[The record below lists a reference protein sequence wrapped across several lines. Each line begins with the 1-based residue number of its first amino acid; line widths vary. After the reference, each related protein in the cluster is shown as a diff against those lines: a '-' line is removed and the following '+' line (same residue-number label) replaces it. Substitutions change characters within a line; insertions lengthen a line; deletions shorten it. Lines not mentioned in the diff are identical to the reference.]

1 MCGPSGHAI
10 YHPTDSQG
18 LMAAVYCLVSW
29 SLLSHYPMSFPL
41 QKVPDKSK
49 RILFPNKGGIL
60 LLKSLGITI
69 VHYKKH
75 QTPPLIVEEMIPPAN
90 ISCMSRELN
99 AHLICLSYMAFN
111 VSGEKITLKFL
122 QLPPEFLKLHCMDHL
137 KQITKA
143 YSNFSRESI
152 MYSGTS
158 NKIHIFHKTL
168 TPKDVS

>member
-1 MCGPSGHAI
+1 MCDPSGHDI
-10 YHPTDSQG
+10 YHPVDSQG
-18 LMAAVYCLVSW
+18 LIPVYWSVDLPFLTTLCLS
-29 SLLSHYPMSFPL
+29 P
-41 QKVPDKSK
+41 SK
-49 RILFPNKGGIL
+49 KCLISQRLIFPNKGGIL

-75 QTPPLIVEEMIPPAN
+75 QTSPLIVEEMIPPSN
-90 ISCMSRELN
+90 ISCMSHEPN
-99 AHLICLSYMAFN
+99 AYLICLSYMAFN
-111 VSGEKITLKFL
+111 VSGEKIPLKFL

-168 TPKDVS
+168 TTKDVS